1 MKFYLFGTLRT
12 RFLMQ
17 LVLLAGFFVSVSVVR
32 ADLITFRYEGELTS
46 VDTALEGQFSV
57 GDSFG
62 GTYTFDSNTPMASI
76 DKTNI
81 DNYYP
86 NAIVDMQFTSGSY
99 MASSNNGLLNQFAEE
114 VENWVFSTKFKSI
127 SGSSIESFSPSEM
140 NLYWNT
146 PSWFETSVINPDPHF
161 NPYSPTPWEI
171 LMPIIN
177 GGNFFPDEEPDLIY
191 YDVNGNMVYPNSNTE
206 IPNYNQDLFD
216 SDGILAYNGKMSI
229 LFRRQDNQEDRL
241 TLRGRLKSVT
251 LVSNIPS
258 ISVTN
263 NKWIQIGLKT
273 APPVGSTVADI
284 IGDDI
289 SASYGSEWVLYSYET
304 STNSY
309 RKLSPTDTM
318 LTGIGYWFIQTT
330 GNPVTIDMPDEST
343 DVNVRQS
350 PACSSFEGCFEIP
363 LQTSDSYKPQWQMI
377 GYPFRDNGEIDKIR
391 VVTAGIGSDCFTG
404 CTLAQANGKYLVSEP
419 LYHYNGTSY
428 QQLTTEG
435 SEPFEPWDGAWIA
448 TLPYA
453 TGQNPT
459 LLIPA
464 TN

>member
-1 MKFYLFGTLRT
+1 
-12 RFLMQ
+12 MQ
-17 LVLLAGFFVSVSVVR
+17 LVLLTGFFVSVSVVR
-32 ADLITFRYEGELTS
+32 ADLIIYQFEGEITR
-46 VDTALEGQFSV
+46 VDTPLEGPISV

-62 GTYTFDSNTPMASI
+62 GTYAFESNTASVI
-76 DKTNI
+76 TYFYDSGYTELFS
-81 DNYYP
+81 
-86 NAIVDMQFTSGSY
+86 NAIKTLDFNSGSY
-99 MASSNNGLLNQFAEE
+99 VAVAESGDIRNQYDSSYLDANYSAESNIVDGFSVGGYILRDITLGVDNYSNLNFSSNPIHPEYNVNDSFFDYNYPGYMYLTFEE
-114 VENWVFSTKFKSI
+114 VGGQNTRNIIGDVF
-127 SGSSIESFSPSEM
+127 
-140 NLYWNT
+140 
-146 PSWFETSVINPDPHF
+146 
-161 NPYSPTPWEI
+161 
-171 LMPIIN
+171 
-177 GGNFFPDEEPDLIY
+177 
-191 YDVNGNMVYPNSNTE
+191 
-206 IPNYNQDLFD
+206 
-216 SDGILAYNGKMSI
+216 
-229 LFRRQDNQEDRL
+229 
-241 TLRGRLKSVT
+241 SVT
-251 LVSNIPS
+251 LVSR
-258 ISVTN
+258 ISTTIVPN
-263 NKWIQIGLKT
+263 NKWLQIGLKT

-289 SASYGSEWVLYSYET
+289 SGSYGSEWVIYSYET

-309 RKLSPTDTM
+309 RQLSPTDTM
-318 LTGIGYWFIQTT
+318 LAGIGYWFIQTT
-330 GNPVTIDMPDEST
+330 GNPVTIDMPDAST

-363 LQTSDSYKPQWQMI
+363 LQTSNSYKTQWQMI

-404 CTLAQANGKYLVSEP
+404 CTLAEANEKYLVSEP
-419 LYHYNGTSY
+419 LYHYDGTSY